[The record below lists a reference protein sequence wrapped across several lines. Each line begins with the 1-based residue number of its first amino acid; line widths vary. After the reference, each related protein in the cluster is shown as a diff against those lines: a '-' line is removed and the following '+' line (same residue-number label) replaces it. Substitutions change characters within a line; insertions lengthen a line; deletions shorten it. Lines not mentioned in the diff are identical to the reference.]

1 MPLVSPSRTTKSNH
15 PSRAGLDAGLVRA
28 FILSLCLSLCVS
40 LGRGAAAPADRRGE
54 AFAAAGGG
62 APDVSGVPEVA
73 SAGRDSGNGAIERTE
88 GGRRRKGAAAVSR
101 FAVAPGAREELRALW
116 DASVRENEERVACL
130 GGERDGDG
138 VVRITRIY
146 PLLPASADSANAGAG
161 PSLST
166 CRPPRW
172 FGTVHTHIITSPNG
186 EPYVSFST
194 PDRDVIARWQEAWRA
209 DGVFCL
215 LFSEEDAHCE
225 AGPRASADVS
235 YGTREPATYSV
246 QR

>member
-28 FILSLCLSLCVS
+28 FTLSLCLSLCVS
-40 LGRGAAAPADRRGE
+40 LGRGAAAQADRRGE
-54 AFAAAGGG
+54 TFAAAGG
-62 APDVSGVPEVA
+62 DSV
-73 SAGRDSGNGAIERTE
+73 SAGRDSGNGSIERSE
-88 GGRRRKGAAAVSR
+88 AGRRRKGAAAASR
-101 FAVAPGAREELRALW
+101 FDVAPGAREELRALW
-116 DASVRENEERVACL
+116 DASVRQNEERVACL
-130 GGERDGDG
+130 GGERDRDG

-146 PLLPASADSANAGAG
+146 PLVPASADSANAGAG

-172 FGTVHTHIITSPNG
+172 FGTVHTHIITSPSG

-209 DGVFCL
+209 EGVFCL
-215 LFSEEDAHCE
+215 LFSDENAHCE

-235 YGTREPATYSV
+235 YGPRESAASYSV
-246 QR
+246 VQ